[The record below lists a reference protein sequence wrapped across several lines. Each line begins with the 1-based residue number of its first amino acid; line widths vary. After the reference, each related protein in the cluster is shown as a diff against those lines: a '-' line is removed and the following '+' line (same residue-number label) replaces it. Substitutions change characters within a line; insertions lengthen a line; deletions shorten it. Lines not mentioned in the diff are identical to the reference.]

1 MSSRKSETINTIL
14 SMVNLKHLIFAI
26 TEVSRELFSFN
37 KFQTSNLRNNGKH
50 GLLFII
56 ENKSITC
63 SAPFAPVV
71 QGSKD
76 YLLKESI

>member
-1 MSSRKSETINTIL
+1 MSSRKSETISTIL

-37 KFQTSNLRNNGKH
+37 KFQSNLRNNGKH

>member
-1 MSSRKSETINTIL
+1 
-14 SMVNLKHLIFAI
+14 MVNLKHLIFAI

-37 KFQTSNLRNNGKH
+37 KFQTSNLRNEGKH
-50 GLLFII
+50 GLLFVM

-76 YLLKESI
+76 

>member
-1 MSSRKSETINTIL
+1 
-14 SMVNLKHLIFAI
+14 MVNLKHLIFAI

-37 KFQTSNLRNNGKH
+37 KFQTSNLRNKEKH
-50 GLLFII
+50 GLLFVM

-76 YLLKESI
+76 